1 MLRMLWATRTG
12 SSRTSPFEGTCLGIV
27 ARQSQP
33 RISRLGQTSDNHQTV
48 CTRWQSSVTIEIVT
62 KQEGINMSRSYRISV
77 KESVRR
83 VVRAE
88 DHVRSQLEMLDIL
101 PPAQMADLLAAEL
114 IRQGFERDGDTVV
127 RTDGDRKVTV
137 DLKSGTVT
145 VQSTSEQEVEVSGER
160 AAASYDRSG
169 AHAKATREKLQEG
182 LVKDLEKDI
191 SQHEKA
197 LQKQVT
203 DKLEGQLADLRKEL
217 DQAANRATAEA
228 LKQKAAQIGQIKE
241 LTEDP
246 ESGSLTIVVEV

>member
-1 MLRMLWATRTG
+1 
-12 SSRTSPFEGTCLGIV
+12 
-27 ARQSQP
+27 
-33 RISRLGQTSDNHQTV
+33 
-48 CTRWQSSVTIEIVT
+48 
-62 KQEGINMSRSYRISV
+62 MSRAYRISV

-127 RTDGDRKVTV
+127 RAAGDIQITV

-145 VQSTSEQEVEVSGER
+145 VQSVSEDEIEVSGER
-160 AAASYDRSG
+160 AAASDHRSG
-169 AHAKATREKLQEG
+169 PHAKAIRENLQKG
-182 LVKDLEKDI
+182 LIKDLEKNV
-191 SQHEKA
+191 SEHEKA

>member
-1 MLRMLWATRTG
+1 MLWATRTG
-12 SSRTSPFEGTCLGIV
+12 SSRISPFDGTCRLAVPAEDFSFGTNE
-27 ARQSQP
+27 RQS
-33 RISRLGQTSDNHQTV
+33 SNHLQTV
-48 CTRWQSSVTIEIVT
+48 AIIGDNGTAS
-62 KQEGINMSRSYRISV
+62 KKKGIDMSRAYRISV

-114 IRQGFERDGDTVV
+114 IRQGFQRDGDAVV
-127 RTDGDRKVTV
+127 RTDGDIKVTV

-145 VQSTSEQEVEVSGER
+145 VQSESEQEVEVSGER
-160 AAASYDRSG
+160 TGNSYDRSG
-169 AHAKATREKLQEG
+169 AHAKAIRQNLQEG
-182 LVKDLEKDI
+182 LVKDLEKNV

>member
-1 MLRMLWATRTG
+1 
-12 SSRTSPFEGTCLGIV
+12 
-27 ARQSQP
+27 
-33 RISRLGQTSDNHQTV
+33 
-48 CTRWQSSVTIEIVT
+48 
-62 KQEGINMSRSYRISV
+62 MSRAYRISV

-114 IRQGFERDGDTVV
+114 IRQGFQRDGDTVV
-127 RTDGDRKVTV
+127 RTDGDMKVTV

-145 VQSTSEQEVEVSGER
+145 VQSESEQEVEESGER
-160 AAASYDRSG
+160 AGSSYDRSG
-169 AHAKATREKLQEG
+169 AHAKAVRENLRQG
-182 LVKDLEKDI
+182 LVKDLEESV